1 MKLNWP
7 ISNICCL
14 GCFLNDL
21 CELNDSRVISGP
33 VLVRFSE
40 IVTTFR
46 TKLLNFLLE
55 KEIYTKIK
63 SLEVIHY
70 EKTLTAKFDIVSHE
84 IHPVS
89 V

>member
-1 MKLNWP
+1 MKLNCA

-40 IVTTFR
+40 IVTTFG
-46 TKLLNFLLE
+46 TKSLNFLLE
-55 KEIYTKIK
+55 KDTVGNLYKN
-63 SLEVIHY
+63 
-70 EKTLTAKFDIVSHE
+70 
-84 IHPVS
+84 
-89 V
+89 

>member
-1 MKLNWP
+1 MKLNCA

-55 KEIYTKIK
+55 KDTVGNLYKKLNLWKLSITKK
-63 SLEVIHY
+63 H
-70 EKTLTAKFDIVSHE
+70 
-84 IHPVS
+84 
-89 V
+89 